1 MKLSKINEIEI
12 NDIFNKLNAKEIVS
26 HHEKVKK
33 NSIFIALKGS
43 NYDGRE
49 FFNEAINF
57 GAILI
62 IYDKKII
69 FGIKVKK
76 LKVSEY

>member
-1 MKLSKINEIEI
+1 MKLSKINEIEF
-12 NDIFNKLNAKEIVS
+12 NDIFSNKLNAKEIVS

-49 FFNEAINF
+49 FFNEAIN
-57 GAILI
+57 IEQ
-62 IYDKKII
+62 Y
-69 FGIKVKK
+69 
-76 LKVSEY
+76 

>member
-1 MKLSKINEIEI
+1 MKLSKINEFEI
-12 NDIFNKLNAKEIVS
+12 NDTFNKLNAKEIVS

-33 NSIFIALKGS
+33 NFIFIALKGS

-49 FFNEAINF
+49 FFNEAINN

-62 IYDKKII
+62 IYDKK
-69 FGIKVKK
+69 KMH
-76 LKVSEY
+76 LE